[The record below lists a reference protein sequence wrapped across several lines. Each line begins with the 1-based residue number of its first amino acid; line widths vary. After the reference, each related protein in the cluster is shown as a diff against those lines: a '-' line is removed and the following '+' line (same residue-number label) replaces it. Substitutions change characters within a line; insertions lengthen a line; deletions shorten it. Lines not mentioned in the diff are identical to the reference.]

1 MLHKISNNVV
11 SQNIDGFQYE
21 TKGILQIR
29 FAIQQTFSCNAPL
42 DTIFKIINTN
52 ENIPFTKLNPGV
64 HREPMFRLYG
74 EEKTKDNS
82 PDGKGIVDVR
92 KLDTTMGIA
101 FWRKQKKDSDET
113 FLSVQLSEYKVD
125 NQINKDLN
133 KIKDTFPESK
143 VLKDDSGF

>member
-1 MLHKISNNVV
+1 MEY
-11 SQNIDGFQYE
+11 D
-21 TKGILQIR
+21 
-29 FAIQQTFSCNAPL
+29 
-42 DTIFKIINTN
+42 NTN
-52 ENIPFTKLNPGV
+52 RGGFWKLKEGQEYNVIMQGSIDMQGFKRNCILVKRKNAQGQDTFEVFESIGNVKKVLP
-64 HREPMFRLYG
+64 

-113 FLSVQLSEYKVD
+113 FLYVQLSEYKVD

>member
-1 MLHKISNNVV
+1 MEY
-11 SQNIDGFQYE
+11 D
-21 TKGILQIR
+21 
-29 FAIQQTFSCNAPL
+29 
-42 DTIFKIINTN
+42 NTN
-52 ENIPFTKLNPGV
+52 RGGFWKLKEGQEYNVIMQGSIDMQGFKRNCILVKRKNAQGQDTFEVFESIGNVKKVLP
-64 HREPMFRLYG
+64 

-101 FWRKQKKDSDET
+101 FWRKQKKDSNET